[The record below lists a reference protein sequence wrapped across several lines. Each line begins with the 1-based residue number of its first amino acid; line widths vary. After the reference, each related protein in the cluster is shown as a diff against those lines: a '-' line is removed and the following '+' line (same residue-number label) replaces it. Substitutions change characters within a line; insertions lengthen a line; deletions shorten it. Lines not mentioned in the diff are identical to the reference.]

1 MSKAHWSDEQ
11 ELLSLARM
19 TPYCTSRA
27 LVRRDDVS
35 AVELMGMARRDMMLN
50 LSYEFA
56 KHLKPESRETEDG
69 TEIMVRAVALAPAD
83 LVSKLRDAYEIGR
96 KRGLLDHLGVK

>member
-27 LVRRDDVS
+27 LIRRDDVS
-35 AVELMGMARRDMMLN
+35 AVELRDMAQRDMMLN
-50 LSYEFA
+50 LSYEIV

-69 TEIMVRAVALAPAD
+69 TEITVRAVALAPGD
-83 LVSKLRDAYEIGR
+83 LVGKLRDAYEIGR
-96 KRGLLDHLGVK
+96 KRGLLDYMGAE